1 MMSITE
7 SIKQA
12 IQRGIEAVTLKPA
25 VGLGKDTMLIE
36 TDEHCVARITDGD
49 TSFKIDLG
57 EAFGGDA
64 TTPSAGQYARAA
76 LGACLAQSYIV
87 WAAHEDV
94 TINKV
99 SVEIQ
104 AEYDIRGNLGIDSKV
119 RSGITALHYVVR
131 VESPEDPQTIQRLI
145 DLSDERDYVLDIF
158 AGALQ
163 PTREIH
169 ISPVTG

>member
-1 MMSITE
+1 MGITE
-7 SIKQA
+7 SIKEA
-12 IQRGIEAVTLKPA
+12 IQRGIDAVTLKPA
-25 VGLGKDTMLIE
+25 VGQGKETMLIE
-36 TDEHCVARITDGD
+36 TDQHCVARITDGD

-57 EAFGGDA
+57 RVYGGDA
-64 TTPSAGQYARAA
+64 TTPSAGQYVRAA
-76 LGACLAQSYIV
+76 LGACLAQSYIA

-104 AEYDIRGNLGIDSKV
+104 SEYDIRGNLGIDSKV
-119 RSGITALHYVVR
+119 RNGITALHYVVR
-131 VESPEDPQTIQRLI
+131 IESPEDPQIIQQLI

-163 PTREIH
+163 PTREIR
-169 ISPVTG
+169 ISPVTA